1 MLGRWRAYS
10 KMSACKSLEIL
21 PIILCRSKF
30 PVVLAG
36 KMAAQE
42 GFSILGLFVYRM
54 WRNRCKGQQK
64 GSIISEGNWRDGILS
79 TYQCRNSLLLTY
91 FLETVIINC
100 YLWKCKSKCNQLAA
114 MVVAYYKS
122 SKPQLTLWLICLI
135 MNADVGTPSC
145 SCYLPHLQSY
155 LTFWLRFRLYF
166 SNKWN
171 TERESQESVCDIRV
185 GMPFMMVFFFKRWLQ
200 MNLDFFHITSYLIAK
215 ICNFCY
221 FD

>member
-1 MLGRWRAYS
+1 MHIPKWVHVKVWRFCPSFSADPNFQLFWLGKWQHKRVSLDWAY
-10 KMSACKSLEIL
+10 
-21 PIILCRSKF
+21 LCTEYGGTG
-30 PVVLAG
+30 A
-36 KMAAQE
+36 
-42 GFSILGLFVYRM
+42 
-54 WRNRCKGQQK
+54 KGQHK

-171 TERESQESVCDIRV
+171 TERERQESVCDIRA
-185 GMPFMMVFFFKRWLQ
+185 GMPFMIFF
-200 MNLDFFHITSYLIAK
+200 
-215 ICNFCY
+215 
-221 FD
+221 